1 MKHAKTPWYYEQ
13 DGGAPYLVG
22 NDGYDR
28 VVEGVGKPITANA
41 NLRHIAKCVNAHDA
55 LVAALESTTRQLEIE
70 TAPNTTVARPDYVV
84 AARELLVEA
93 GIKQVKSCSLPPDT
107 KEDDLQSETWRRT
120 NAAAWDMVT
129 KRCEI

>member
-55 LVAALESTTRQLEIE
+55 LVAALESTTRQLED
-70 TAPNTTVARPDYVV
+70 AND
-84 AARELLVEA
+84 EA
-93 GIKQVKSCSLPPDT
+93 
-107 KEDDLQSETWRRT
+107 WRRT
-120 NAAAWDMVT
+120 NDAAWDMVT
-129 KRCEI
+129 KRRGI